1 MPNCCVFAVELAEV
15 STIAQFLEMTFL
27 WEESSENKKYLHVGD
42 NFMSILLECEVLIIH
57 LLTVLK
63 NNELVTLGPF

>member
-42 NFMSILLECEVLIIH
+42 NFM
-57 LLTVLK
+57 
-63 NNELVTLGPF
+63 